1 MALRNAMAMSGTIV
15 TDYLKALVNSGLYG
29 ATVGEVKDRLVCE
42 GIERALRRG
51 VIPRRFVYIG
61 YERQHEPK
69 GRE

>member
-1 MALRNAMAMSGTIV
+1 VTGTIV

-42 GIERALRRG
+42 GIERAIRHG

-61 YERQHEPK
+61 YERTHESP
-69 GRE
+69 GRD